1 VGILTGL
8 LTLPL
13 APVRG
18 TVWIAERIAEEAE
31 RQLDE
36 EPAVRRA
43 LDDLQTAY
51 ELGEVDE
58 ATFERREDE
67 LLRRLIE
74 LRTPVEPA
82 TADDDE
88 DDEVLS

>member
-1 VGILTGL
+1 VGLLTGL

-18 TVWIAERIAEEAE
+18 TIWIAERIAEEAE

-51 ELGEVDE
+51 ELGEMDE

-82 TADDDE
+82 AA

>member
-1 VGILTGL
+1 VGLLTGL

-18 TVWIAERIAEEAE
+18 TIWIAERIAEEVDRE
-31 RQLDE
+31 LDE

-51 ELGEVDE
+51 ELGEVDD

-67 LLRRLIE
+67 LLRRLIG
-74 LRTPVEPA
+74 LRTPAEPA
-82 TADDDE
+82 TADD
-88 DDEVLS
+88 EVLS